1 MVRSNTR
8 GNETVG
14 GGAKRSTRTR
24 NETVVGGAKN
34 STRTRNETVG
44 GGAKRST
51 RTRNET
57 VGGRAK
63 KSTRIPPTAAT
74 QMACPLCATEFCY
87 DRAERLWNLTSHGN
101 VYIAVRSLLGSNGS
115 RLSRL
120 GFGQHFL
127 PNSNVGRKLIRGSL
141 FGRTYSWLC

>member
-24 NETVVGGAKN
+24 NETVV
-34 STRTRNETVG
+34 

-87 DRAERLWNLTSHGN
+87 DCGERLLNLVSHSN
-101 VYIAVRSLLGSNGS
+101 VYMAIRLLLGSHGS
-115 RLSRL
+115 QPSPL
-120 GFGQHFL
+120 GSGQHFL
-127 PNSNVGRKLIRGSL
+127 PNSNVGRKLIRGSP
-141 FGRTYSWLC
+141 FGRTYLWLCSARLMQINELRFTM